1 MLLANDTST
10 DRSQSH
16 RRMSAF
22 AAVSAVSAVSAA
34 APGSRRPA
42 RCHARRAVARAGPP
56 ASGAELLATL
66 ELEAPGWSGG
76 YGTGGKV
83 WSSSRVLCDYLV
95 DVAAGLEDA
104 LQLELR
110 GARVVELGSG
120 TGAVGLACA
129 ALGARAVVLTDGG
142 SKSLLRLAETNAAR
156 WSKSARAADAAAPDV
171 RVCGYKWG
179 AAPLPSALV
188 EGAPFDLIVGSDCT
202 YSVGGHG
209 ALCDAINLLAARGRP
224 EGAAEPAVVL
234 AHQHRTLAAALAGRG
249 SAGWGKDPHL
259 RMFVET
265 AATRGLDVRE
275 VRVAR
280 LAWHGLRNVS
290 VLRVTRAA
298 SGGRGGSGG
307 AFRS

>member
-1 MLLANDTST
+1 
-10 DRSQSH
+10 
-16 RRMSAF
+16 MSAF
-22 AAVSAVSAVSAA
+22 AAVSAVSAVSAP
-34 APGSRRPA
+34 APGGLRRA
-42 RCHARRAVARAGPP
+42 RCHARRVVARAGSP

-104 LQLELR
+104 LPLELR

-129 ALGARAVVLTDGG
+129 ALGAEEVVLTDGG

-156 WSKSARAADAAAPDV
+156 ASRAYTRESSSAAAPAV

-179 AAPLPSALV
+179 TAPLPRAL
-188 EGAPFDLIVGSDCT
+188 EARAPFDLIVGSDCT

-209 ALCDAINLLAARGRP
+209 ALCDTINDLARCGQTD
-224 EGAAEPAVVL
+224 GAADPVVLL

-249 SAGWGKDPHL
+249 SQGWGRDPHL
-259 RMFVET
+259 SMFVET
-265 AATRGLDVRE
+265 AAERGLDVRE
-275 VRVAR
+275 VREVR

-290 VLRVTRAA
+290 VLRVERA
-298 SGGRGGSGG
+298 GKG
-307 AFRS
+307 

>member
-1 MLLANDTST
+1 
-10 DRSQSH
+10 
-16 RRMSAF
+16 MSAF
-22 AAVSAVSAVSAA
+22 AAVSAVSAVSAP
-34 APGSRRPA
+34 APGGLRRA
-42 RCHARRAVARAGPP
+42 RCHARRVVARAGSP

-95 DVAAGLEDA
+95 DVAAGLEA
-104 LQLELR
+104 APPLELR

-156 WSKSARAADAAAPDV
+156 ATRALFGARAADAAAPDV

-224 EGAAEPAVVL
+224 EGAAEPAVLL

-307 AFRS
+307 TETT